1 MLYLGGT
8 IFRVVKVRKGE
19 VNFFS
24 CAEVLLPEASD
35 VAVRKLL
42 TLYKICLYILKEPR

>member
-1 MLYLGGT
+1 MAFSSAVQT
-8 IFRVVKVRKGE
+8 VGE
-19 VNFFS
+19 NFFS

-42 TLYKICLYILKEPR
+42 TQYKIYLSILKEPR